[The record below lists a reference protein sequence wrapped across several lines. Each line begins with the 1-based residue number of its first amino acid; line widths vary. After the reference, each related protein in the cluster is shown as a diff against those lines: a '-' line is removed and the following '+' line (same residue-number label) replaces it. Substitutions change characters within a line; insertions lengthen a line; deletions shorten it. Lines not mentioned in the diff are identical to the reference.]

1 MDVVVVESPAKA
13 KTIGKYLGDQYIV
26 LASYGHVR
34 DLPPKDGSVRPDEDF
49 AMTYETDARSVG
61 RLRDIANALRK
72 ADNLFLATDPD
83 REGEAISWHVMA
95 ALKDMKALDSVP
107 VRRVVFHEITK
118 DSVRHALENP
128 RDLDMNL
135 VNAQQARRALDYL
148 VGFTLSPVLW
158 RKLPGSR
165 SAGRVQS
172 VALRLICEREIEI
185 EAFIPR
191 EYWSLE
197 ADFRTGKGE
206 VFSAKLVA
214 LHGEK
219 LDKFSLGSE
228 AAAKAA
234 VDTAQ
239 KGAGWTVRDV
249 EKKETRRNP
258 SPPFTTSTLQQES
271 SRKLRFAARRTMD
284 IAQHLYE
291 GVDLGG
297 ETTGLIT
304 YMRTDGVQIAAEA
317 MTATRRVIASE
328 FGDSYVP
335 SAPRAYK
342 ATAKNAQEAHE
353 AIRPTDPGRTPE
365 SIRRYLNDDEYKLYD
380 LVWKRTLASQ
390 METARLEQAAV
401 TIVPSDGKVEFR
413 ATGQIVLFD
422 GFLRIYREGRDE
434 AAATDSATTERDDE
448 RRLPMVAARDALGR
462 DDVRPSQHF
471 TEPPPRFAEASLV
484 KKLEELGI
492 GRPSTYASILSVL
505 QDRNYVRLDKG
516 RFYPEDRGRLVT
528 AFLSHFFKRY
538 VEYDFT
544 ARLEEQL
551 DEISA
556 GEADWKAVL
565 REFWDAFIGAV
576 NQTKEL
582 RVREVLDVLDE
593 TLGPY
598 FFKTDDKGT
607 DPRVCPTC
615 GKGRLSIKLGKFGA
629 FIGCSNYP
637 ECKYT
642 RALEANGEADAGPRN
657 VGEDPETKQP
667 IAVKKGPYGYYVQRG
682 EPEGDTKPKRVS
694 IPRNMSASELT
705 LEQALGLLTLPRE
718 VGPHPE
724 TKEMIK
730 AGIGRF
736 GPYLQLGKLYASIPA
751 DEDVLG
757 VGMNR
762 AVDLL
767 TEAAKK
773 KGARG
778 GGATALKELGN
789 HPDDGKAVTLHSGR
803 YGPYVKHG
811 KTNATLPKG
820 VEVDAVTLEQAL
832 PLLAAR
838 AGVPKKGRGGRA
850 PKAKAPQ
857 TEAAPTKA
865 KAKTPAKPRK
875 RAAGET
881 KARAKRATK
890 KSAPAAD

>member
-13 KTIGKYLGDQYIV
+13 KTIGKYLGDNYVV

-34 DLPPKDGSVRPDEDF
+34 DLPAKDGSVRPDEDF

-61 RLRDIANALRK
+61 RLRDIASAVRK
-72 ADNLFLATDPD
+72 ADHLYLATDPD
-83 REGEAISWHVMA
+83 REGEAISWHVLA

-107 VRRVVFHEITK
+107 VKRVVFHEITK
-118 DSVRHALENP
+118 DSVKHAIANP
-128 RDLDMNL
+128 RDLAMNL

-172 VALRLICEREIEI
+172 VALRLICERELEI

-191 EYWSLE
+191 EYWSIE
-197 ADFRTGKGE
+197 ADFRTQNGDA
-206 VFSAKLVA
+206 FSAKLVS
-214 LHGEK
+214 LDGVK
-219 LDKFSLGSE
+219 LDKFALANE
-228 AAAKAA
+228 DAAKAA
-234 VDTAQ
+234 VAKAT
-239 KGAGWTVRDV
+239 GASGWAVREI

-258 SPPFTTSTLQQES
+258 PPPFTTSTMQQEA

-291 GVDLGG
+291 GVDIGG
-297 ETTGLIT
+297 ETAGLIT
-304 YMRTDGVQIAAEA
+304 YMRTDGVQIANEA
-317 MTATRRVIASE
+317 LASVRSVIAAE
-328 FGDSYVP
+328 YGNSYVP
-335 SAPRAYK
+335 NAPRVYK

-353 AIRPTDPGRTPE
+353 AIRPTDASRTPE
-365 SIRRYLNDDEYKLYD
+365 KMRRFLNDEEFKLYE

-390 METARLEQAAV
+390 METARLEQAAI
-401 TIVPSDGKVEFR
+401 TIAPQGGGIEFR

-422 GFLRIYREGRDE
+422 GFLRLYREGKDDSVAAD
-434 AAATDSATTERDDE
+434 AAATDRDDE
-448 RRLPMVAARDALGR
+448 RRLPMMKQGEALNRDE
-462 DDVRPSQHF
+462 VRPTQHF

-528 AFLSHFFKRY
+528 AFLENFFKRY

-544 ARLEEQL
+544 ARLEEKL
-551 DEISA
+551 DNISA

-565 REFWDAFIGAV
+565 REFWEAFIAAV
-576 NQTKEL
+576 NGTKEL
-582 RVREVLDVLDE
+582 RVREVLDVLDQ

-598 FFKTDDKGT
+598 FFKSDGTGT

-615 GKGRLSIKLGKFGA
+615 GTGRLAIKLGRFGA

-642 RALEANGEADAGPRN
+642 RALEAGGEADTGPRLI
-657 VGEDPETKQP
+657 GEDPETKLP
-667 IAVKKGPYGYYVQRG
+667 ISVKKGPYGHYVQRG

-694 IPRNMSASELT
+694 IPRNMSVHELT
-705 LEQALGLLTLPRE
+705 LEQALGLLQLPRN
-718 VGPHPE
+718 VGEHPE
-724 TKEMIK
+724 THEMIK

-736 GPYLQLGKLYASIPA
+736 GPYLQLGKLYASLPA
-751 DEDVLG
+751 DEDILV

-767 TEAAKK
+767 TEAANK
-773 KGARG
+773 KGRGRG
-778 GGATALKELGN
+778 GAAAALKELGN
-789 HPDDGKAVTLHSGR
+789 HPDDSKPVTLHSGR
-803 YGPYVKHG
+803 YGHYVKHG

-820 VEVDAVTLEQAL
+820 VEPDSVTLEQAL

-838 AGVPKKGRGGRA
+838 AAASPRGRRGRGKPAPAQETA
-850 PKAKAPQ
+850 PKAKAKKA
-857 TEAAPTKA
+857 TGAKKAAPK
-865 KAKTPAKPRK
+865 K
-875 RAAGET
+875 RAAK
-881 KARAKRATK
+881 KA
-890 KSAPAAD
+890 APAEE